1 VTRFVA
7 FGLGAMLLV
16 GSALVRDT
24 GPERRALTGEE
35 LTYFPSGKLLRV
47 ASLGF
52 DGLAA
57 DAAFLQA
64 VQYYGEHRRSDRQY
78 PLTNHLFDV
87 TTELDP
93 GFVTPYLFGALVLAD
108 DVRRLDQAV
117 ALLERGM
124 IHHPENWELPFE
136 AGFLTFV
143 HARDHAR
150 AAEYFRRS
158 MALPDAPMY
167 VRKFAA
173 YTYSKAGSREA
184 SLALW
189 REIEREAEE
198 PGLREAARRYIEE
211 LEKGGTP

>member
-1 VTRFVA
+1 MTRILAIVIG
-7 FGLGAMLLV
+7 GLLLAAA
-16 GSALVRDT
+16 SKARDAA
-24 GPERRALTGEE
+24 PERRALTEEE
-35 LTYFPSGKLLRV
+35 LTYFPSGDLLHV

-52 DGLAA
+52 DGLAS
-57 DAAFLQA
+57 DVTFLQA
-64 VQYYGEHRRSDRQY
+64 VQYYGKHRRSDRQY
-78 PLTNHLFDV
+78 PLTQHLFDV

-108 DVRRLDQAV
+108 DTQQLDEAI

-124 IHHPENWELPFE
+124 ANHPDDWELPFE

-143 HARDHAR
+143 HRRDHAR
-150 AAEYFRRS
+150 AAEYFRRAL
-158 MALPDAPMY
+158 ALPGAPMY

-189 REIEREAEE
+189 REIEREADE